1 MKTFFDNDELAFFFF
16 KKQNKTKQNKT
27 KQNKTKQN
35 KTKQKQNK
43 TCALIKG
50 IHTLSDFFSFVKFKA
65 SNDII

>member
-1 MKTFFDNDELAFFFF
+1 MMSWCFFFF
-16 KKQNKTKQNKT
+16 QKKNKNKTK
-27 KQNKTKQN
+27 
-35 KTKQKQNK
+35 KQNK